1 MRVALSR
8 FLLRSLRQR
17 KKSKEQRYKS
27 KQEDIWKNRQMAQIS
42 TAASRTQGGGG
53 GFNAE
58 AMRGLVRDELR
69 KGVDDAL
76 KRAMPELA
84 KMLVTEQKRAMQAER
99 PATPASGGS
108 FRRSRSGLPTKE
120 GLITDIKDLWA

>member
-1 MRVALSR
+1 MAR
-8 FLLRSLRQR
+8 FLLRHLQKT
-17 KKSKEQRYKS
+17 KKSKQQRWKI
-27 KQEDIWKNRQMAQIS
+27 QQLDMWKNRQMAQIS
-42 TAASRTQGGGG
+42 TAASRTQGGG
-53 GFNAE
+53 FNPE
-58 AMRGLVRDELR
+58 AMRNLVRDELR

-120 GLITDIKDLWA
+120 GLIADIKDLWA

>member
-1 MRVALSR
+1 M
-8 FLLRSLRQR
+8 
-17 KKSKEQRYKS
+17 
-27 KQEDIWKNRQMAQIS
+27 DIWKNRQMAQIS

-53 GFNAE
+53 FNAE
-58 AMRGLVRDELR
+58 AMRCLVRDELR

-120 GLITDIKDLWA
+120 GLIADIKELWA